1 LRLKQLDG
9 DVERQMDQLR
19 HFKQSETFRLLAQDL
34 SGLWT
39 LEKLSD
45 HLSDLADLL
54 VGATLQLVWSG
65 LAGKHRATPTPPA
78 FAVIAY
84 GKLGGKELGYASD
97 LDIVFLYDDAHPDA
111 QEVYAKLGKRLNTWM
126 STLTS
131 AGILYET
138 DMRLRP
144 DGAAGL
150 LVSNVEAFE
159 DYQLHHAWTW
169 EHQALTRARFC
180 CGDPAVG
187 NRFGEIRDN
196 VLQQP
201 RDVEKLRGEVKE
213 MRRKMHDGHP
223 NQSGLFDIKH
233 DAGGLVDVE
242 FAMQF
247 LVLAHAAQHPEMTAN
262 IGNIALLKRAGE
274 LGLLPLEI
282 ALAAADAY
290 RELRRRQH
298 AVKLQGGEHARAEH
312 GGLGQETQAV
322 KALWTNVFGVA

>member
-1 LRLKQLDG
+1 MG
-9 DVERQMDQLR
+9 
-19 HFKQSETFRLLAQDL
+19 
-34 SGLWT
+34 
-39 LEKLSD
+39 
-45 HLSDLADLL
+45 
-54 VGATLQLVWSG
+54 
-65 LAGKHRATPTPPA
+65 
-78 FAVIAY
+78 
-84 GKLGGKELGYASD
+84 
-97 LDIVFLYDDAHPDA
+97 
-111 QEVYAKLGKRLNTWM
+111 
-126 STLTS
+126 TLTS

-138 DMRLRP
+138 DLRLRP

-150 LVSNVEAFE
+150 LVSSVEAFE

-180 CGDPAVG
+180 CGDQAVG
-187 NRFGEIRDN
+187 ERFGAIRDD

-201 RDVEKLRGEVKE
+201 RDAEKLRAEVKE

-223 NQSGLFDIKH
+223 NTSGLFDIKH

-242 FAMQF
+242 FAMQY
-247 LVLAHAAQHPEMTAN
+247 LVLAHAARHPEMTAN

-298 AVKLQGGEHARAEH
+298 AVKLQGGEHARAEQ
-312 GGLGQETQAV
+312 GGLGQEIQAV
-322 KALWTNVFGVA
+322 KALWVNVFGAVGCSRAQPLARREIWPVALRRSPTAANHASRCTLSPLFRIPTEFVCLLN

>member
-1 LRLKQLDG
+1 
-9 DVERQMDQLR
+9 
-19 HFKQSETFRLLAQDL
+19 
-34 SGLWT
+34 
-39 LEKLSD
+39 
-45 HLSDLADLL
+45 LL
-54 VGATLQLVWSG
+54 VSATVDLVWRS
-65 LAGKHRATPTPPA
+65 LTHKHREQPA

-97 LDIVFLYDDAHPDA
+97 LDIVFLYDDPHPDA
-111 QEVYAKLGKRLNTWM
+111 QEIYAKLGKRLNTWM
-126 STLTS
+126 GTLTS

-138 DMRLRP
+138 DLRLRP
-144 DGAAGL
+144 DGASGL
-150 LVSNVEAFE
+150 LVSSVEAFE

-187 NRFGEIRDN
+187 ERFDEIRDT

-201 RDVEKLRGEVKE
+201 RDAEKLRAEVKE
-213 MRRKMHDGHP
+213 MRQKMHAGHP
-223 NQSGLFDIKH
+223 NASGLFDIKH

-242 FAMQF
+242 FAMQY

-262 IGNIALLKRAGE
+262 IGNIALLKRAGD
-274 LGLLPLEI
+274 LGLLAREI

-312 GGLGQETQAV
+312 GGLGQEIQAV
-322 KALWTNVFGVA
+322 KALWVNVFGVNVFGADET